1 MIKKSKTKRQPTE
14 WEEIVANDATDKG
27 LIFKIY
33 KQLTRLK
40 SKKTNDPIEKWT
52 KDLNRHFSKEDMQ
65 MSSSI

>member
-1 MIKKSKTKRQPTE
+1 MIKKKKRQPTE

>member
-14 WEEIVANDATDKG
+14 WEEIVANDATGKG

-33 KQLTRLK
+33 KQLTQLK